1 MNIHK
6 VFDLGLSLY
15 QAYNEQYGDKDRR
28 FINQNGGVIKL
39 AETANP
45 EALRRYREAFVF
57 YVAFEHSG
65 HSYIAAYLTR
75 SNYVQADS
83 VFENAIKT
91 CAGARDTE
99 RYASFVQELDIG
111 FHRELLNRQSPFLFL
126 GSSNNYP
133 SLASPAMRPISFSQ
147 VDDLMPYS
155 FFIEVM
161 TCKEMKVFAVLLIL
175 SGLIALTLGIGGLLN
190 VAVAASALKAV
201 GVSAMTATVGGTV
214 SAAIGAAILLYKPKP
229 TERKLSRLATATMDF
244 QGGSDDYDGA
254 EEDGHDATK
263 GPLTAAGMALMRR
276 L

>member
-15 QAYNEQYGDKDRR
+15 QAYNEKYGDKGRR

-75 SNYVQADS
+75 SNYVQADY
-83 VFENAIKT
+83 VFENAITT
-91 CAGARDTE
+91 CAGGAAIE
-99 RYASFVQELDIG
+99 RHASFVRELDIG
-111 FHRELLNRQSPFLFL
+111 FYQELLNSRSPFL
-126 GSSNNYP
+126 GPPNDHP
-133 SLASPAMRPISFSQ
+133 SLASPAMRPIGFSQ

-161 TCKEMKVFAVLLIL
+161 TCKEMKVFAVLLLL
-175 SGLIALTLGIGGLLN
+175 SGLIALTLGTGGLLN
-190 VAVAASALKAV
+190 VAVTASALKAV
-201 GVSAMTATVGGTV
+201 GVSAMTATVSGTV

-229 TERKLSRLATATMDF
+229 TERKLSRLAMATMEL
-244 QGGSDDYDGA
+244 QGGSDDYDAGVG
-254 EEDGHDATK
+254 DYDHDATK
-263 GPLTAAGMALMRR
+263 GPFTAAGMTMMRR